1 MRLGAEDREVLVPG
15 AASGAVLLLEAPL
28 SFWGGVRE
36 HDGVIIDVHHPQH
49 GQCVA
54 GRVLVMPSGRG
65 SSSSSSVLA
74 ETIRAGVGPTAILLG
89 ERDPILVIGAMVAEA
104 LYAKTVP
111 IVVLAPDEYA
121 RCSRAAQLSVN
132 LAGEISELV

>member
-1 MRLGAEDREVLVPG
+1 M
-15 AASGAVLLLEAPL
+15 
-28 SFWGGVRE
+28 RE
-36 HDGVIIDVHHPQH
+36 HDGVIIDVHHPQQ

-74 ETIRAGVGPTAILLG
+74 EVIRAGVGPTAILLG
-89 ERDPILVIGAMVAEA
+89 ERDPILVIGAMVAET

-111 IVVLAPDEYA
+111 IVVLSAGEYA
-121 RCSRAAQLSVN
+121 RCSRATHLTVSS
-132 LAGEISELV
+132 AGEVSERR